1 MVNWYF
7 RIFGTTADPE
17 KFLENLISARN
28 LRYSKADKYRDFRQV
43 FHGHSSPEQG
53 QRVLAE
59 IFKEGMMFRSGYI
72 AAAPLPD
79 PSRAGKRDLCIAIMA
94 IMNADPEKEDNG

>member
-17 KFLENLISARN
+17 KFLENLSSSRN
-28 LRYSKADKYRDFRQV
+28 TKYSRSDRYRDFRQV

-59 IFKEGMMFRSGYI
+59 IFKLGGMYGGSYDGI
-72 AAAPLPD
+72 D
-79 PSRAGKRDLCIAIMA
+79 PNGTFVRAGKRDLCVRIMA